1 MKKIIL
7 VIIFIIASNNLL
19 SQILIGNLDNKHTLS
34 LKTGWEQIIATGLNY
49 SFNVDTMLIA
59 KPTNIQIEFLSP
71 IATFH
76 KFYNGR
82 IFVGMQTEFYKKRH
96 FKLIANLFGTYS
108 WTEDITTKI
117 KGIGIYTSIIPA
129 YYTEKN
135 WIFGFELAYRPTLLA
150 YFNFSETADE
160 TFNDRYPSTRGN
172 DEVPDRDGWY
182 SFTNNR
188 FQLALLVN
196 KNFKEKYYVGLKLG
210 FEHFINENN
219 ILLNGWIGQIPL
231 NGNINFGYNF

>member
-1 MKKIIL
+1 MKKIIP
-7 VIIFIIASNNLL
+7 IIAFFILSNSL
-19 SQILIGNLDNKHTLS
+19 SAQVLMSDLPNKHSLS
-34 LKTGWEQIIATGLNY
+34 LKAGWEQTIAMGINY
-49 SFNVDTMLIA
+49 SYSVDSSII
-59 KPTNIQIEFLSP
+59 KNQTNFQVELLSP

-82 IFVGMQTEFYKKRH
+82 ISVGIQTEIYKKRH
-96 FKLIANLFGTYS
+96 FGLIANLFGTYS
-108 WTEDITTKI
+108 WTEDITAKI

-129 YYTEKN
+129 YYTDKN
-135 WIFGFELAYRPTLLA
+135 WIFGFELAYRPTLFA
-150 YFNFSETADE
+150 YFDFSETADE

-172 DEVPDRDGWY
+172 DEAPDRDGWY

-188 FQLALLVN
+188 FQLALLMN
-196 KNFKEKYYVGLKLG
+196 KRFKEKYYIGLKLG
-210 FEHFINENN
+210 FEHFINDNN